1 MRKFLLGLKIRIKL
15 LAAFGSILLLSVLL
29 IALSVSSIHKIIH
42 YKTINEKMDVLKLHL
57 ETLDLASKEF
67 MYEGYKSKSFLET
80 QKTPSLQSFT
90 ENYTEAKAI
99 IATAS
104 TSELNDHTNTQLT
117 QNLLTPLDSLQHDFN
132 LLVELLG
139 KRGFKDFGLEG
150 SLREA
155 IHTVENSGFE
165 FDKVTMLML
174 RRHEKDF
181 FLRKDLKYQQEFN
194 KRFNILQ
201 QQIQLT
207 SNAPLLL
214 SLNNYKDAFNKVV
227 QIEQQIGLSEDEGIR
242 GRIYAN
248 FQLIR
253 PRIEAIRSSIKKQ
266 NETQIAHT
274 QWMLWIIF
282 SIQIIAGVGMALL
295 YAGLLTKSIKEI
307 RGGMQKLASGIFP
320 DKLRIHTSDEIGQTK
335 VAFNQFI
342 DRLRAASSFAEHL
355 GSGEL
360 MYRYDEQYANDVL
373 AQSLI
378 SAQEKL
384 RHAEEQ
390 QKKINWMNE
399 GAARF
404 NEILKNESEEIGV
417 LGDRILKL
425 MVHYLQANQGAL
437 YILKGL
443 ANNGVLERIATY
455 AYDKKKYI
463 HERVDASVGLIGQC
477 VLEGETIH
485 LKDIPKDYI
494 KITSGLGEATP
505 RNLII
510 VPLKTRGF
518 VTGIIELA
526 SFHAMESH
534 HIEFIERMSENI
546 GSLLSNKQ
554 AGANFKTSP
563 NELEMRLQQM
573 DMQQVLMDVE

>member
-1 MRKFLLGLKIRIKL
+1 MRDFLLGLKIRIKL
-15 LAAFGSILLLSVLL
+15 LAAFGSLLLLSVLL

-42 YKTINEKMDVLKLHL
+42 YKSINEKMDVLKLRL
-57 ETLDLASKEF
+57 ETLDLATKEF
-67 MYEGYKSKSFLET
+67 IYEGYKSKSFLET
-80 QKTPSLQSFT
+80 QKTSSMQSFN

-99 IATAS
+99 IAEVQSTA
-104 TSELNDHTNTQLT
+104 LKDHALLT
-117 QNLLTPLDSLQHDFN
+117 QNLISPLDSLQHDFN
-132 LLVELLG
+132 LLVSLLG

-150 SLREA
+150 SLRDA

-181 FLRKDLKYQQEFN
+181 FLRKDVKYQQEFN
-194 KRFNILQ
+194 KRFDILQ

-207 SNAPLLL
+207 SNTALLA
-214 SLNNYKDAFNKVV
+214 SLGNYKDAFNKVV
-227 QIEQQIGLSEDEGIR
+227 AIEQQIGLSNAEGIR
-242 GRIYAN
+242 GRILAN

-266 NETQIAHT
+266 NETEIART
-274 QWMLWIIF
+274 QWMLWMIF
-282 SIQIIAGVGMALL
+282 SVQIIAGIGMALL

-307 RGGMQKLASGIFP
+307 RAGMQKLASGIFP
-320 DKLRIHTSDEIGQTK
+320 DKLRVHTTEEIGQTK
-335 VAFNQFI
+335 IAFNQFI

-360 MYRYDEQYANDVL
+360 TYRYHEQYANDVL

-378 SAQEKL
+378 SAQQKL

-390 QKKINWMNE
+390 QRKINWMNE

-404 NEILKNESEEIGV
+404 NEILKNDSEEISV

-425 MVHYLQANQGAL
+425 IVYYLQANQGAL
-437 YILKGL
+437 YILKGS
-443 ANNGVLERIATY
+443 ADNGILDRIATY

-463 HERVDASVGLIGQC
+463 HERISAGTGLIGQC

-485 LKDIPKDYI
+485 LTDIPKNYI
-494 KITSGLGEATP
+494 RITSGLGEATP
-505 RNLII
+505 RHLVI
-510 VPLKTRGF
+510 VPLKTRGE
-518 VTGIIELA
+518 VNGIIELA
-526 SFHAMESH
+526 SFQPMEQH
-534 HIEFIERMSENI
+534 HIEFIERMAENI
-546 GSLLSNKQ
+546 ASLLANNQ
-554 AGANFKTSP
+554 ASREHVYSTPAP
-563 NELEMRLQQM
+563 EEMYP
-573 DMQQVLMDVE
+573 VLMD

>member
-1 MRKFLLGLKIRIKL
+1 MRKFILGLKIRIKL

-42 YKTINEKMDVLKLHL
+42 YKTINEKMDVLKLRL

-80 QKTPSLQSFT
+80 KKTSSLQSFT

-99 IATAS
+99 IAAVS
-104 TSELNDHTNTQLT
+104 TTELNDHTNTQLT
-117 QNLLTPLDSLQHDFN
+117 QNLLAPLDSLQHDFH

-155 IHTVENSGFE
+155 IHSVENSGFE
-165 FDKVTMLML
+165 FDKVSMLML

-194 KRFNILQ
+194 MRFDILQ

-207 SNAPLLL
+207 ANAPLLL
-214 SLNNYKDAFNKVV
+214 SLHNYKDAFNKVV
-227 QIEQQIGLSEDEGIR
+227 QIEQQIGLSEDKGIR
-242 GRIYAN
+242 GRIHEN

-253 PRIEAIRSSIKKQ
+253 PRIETIRSSIKKQ
-266 NETQIAHT
+266 NETQIAET

-282 SIQIIAGVGMALL
+282 SVQIIAGVGMALL
-295 YAGLLTKSIKEI
+295 YAGLLTRSIKDI

-320 DKLRIHTSDEIGQTK
+320 DKLRIHTTEEIGQTK
-335 VAFNQFI
+335 IAFNQFI
-342 DRLRAASSFAEHL
+342 ERLRAASSFAEHL

-378 SAQEKL
+378 SAQHKL

-404 NEILKNESEEIGV
+404 NEILKNDSEEISV
-417 LGDRILKL
+417 LGDRILRL
-425 MVHYLQANQGAL
+425 MIHYLQANQGAL
-437 YILKGL
+437 YIL
-443 ANNGVLERIATY
+443 NGSATNGILERIATY

-463 HERVDASVGLIGQC
+463 HERMDASIGVIGQC
-477 VLEGETIH
+477 VLEGETIL

-505 RNLII
+505 RHLII

-534 HIEFIERMSENI
+534 HIEFIERMAENI
-546 GSLLSNKQ
+546 ASLLSNKV
-554 AGANFKTSP
+554 GTGSS
-563 NELEMRLQQM
+563 NELELRLQQM
-573 DMQQVLMDVE
+573 DMQQVLMDVEQ

>member
-1 MRKFLLGLKIRIKL
+1 
-15 LAAFGSILLLSVLL
+15 
-29 IALSVSSIHKIIH
+29 
-42 YKTINEKMDVLKLHL
+42 MDVLKLRL
-57 ETLDLASKEF
+57 ETLDLATKEF
-67 MYEGYKSKSFLET
+67 IYEGYKSKSFLET
-80 QKTPSLQSFT
+80 QKTSSLQSFN

-99 IATAS
+99 ITDVQSTA
-104 TSELNDHTNTQLT
+104 LKDRALLT
-117 QNLLTPLDSLQHDFN
+117 QNLISPLDSLQHDFN
-132 LLVELLG
+132 LLVALLG
-139 KRGFKDFGLEG
+139 TRGFKDFGLEG
-150 SLREA
+150 SLRDA

-165 FDKVTMLML
+165 FDKVTLLML

-181 FLRKDLKYQQEFN
+181 FLRKDIKYQQEFN
-194 KRFNILQ
+194 KRFDILQ

-207 SNAPLLL
+207 SNADLLA
-214 SLNNYKDAFNKVV
+214 SLANYKDAFNKVV
-227 QIEQQIGLSEDEGIR
+227 AIEQQIGLSNDEGIR
-242 GRIYAN
+242 GRIRAN

-253 PRIEAIRSSIKKQ
+253 PRIEEIRSSIKKK
-266 NETQIAHT
+266 NETEIART
-274 QWMLWIIF
+274 QWILWIIF
-282 SIQIIAGVGMALL
+282 SVQIIAGIGMALL

-320 DKLRIHTSDEIGQTK
+320 DKLRIHTTEEIGQTK
-335 VAFNQFI
+335 IAFNQFI

-360 MYRYDEQYANDVL
+360 TYRYNEQYANDVL

-378 SAQEKL
+378 SAQQKL

-404 NEILKNESEEIGV
+404 NEILKNDSEEIGV

-437 YILKGL
+437 YIL
-443 ANNGVLERIATY
+443 NGSADNGILERIATY

-463 HERVDASVGLIGQC
+463 HERMDASVGLIGQC

-494 KITSGLGEATP
+494 RITSGLGEATP
-505 RNLII
+505 RHVII
-510 VPLKTRGF
+510 VPLKTRGI

-526 SFHAMESH
+526 SFNAMESH
-534 HIEFIERMSENI
+534 HIEFMERMAENI
-546 GSLLSNKQ
+546 ASILANKQ
-554 AGANFKTSP
+554 TDSSFRKSP
-563 NELEMRLQQM
+563 NELEVRLQQM

>member
-1 MRKFLLGLKIRIKL
+1 MRNFLLGLKIRIKL
-15 LAAFGSILLLSVLL
+15 LAAFGSLLLLSVLL
-29 IALSVSSIHKIIH
+29 IVLSVSSIHKIIH
-42 YKTINEKMDVLKLHL
+42 YKSVNEKMDVLKLRL
-57 ETLDLASKEF
+57 ETLDLATKEF
-67 MYEGYKSKSFLET
+67 IYEGYKSKSFLET
-80 QKTPSLQSFT
+80 QKTSSLQSFN

-99 IATAS
+99 ITEVQS
-104 TSELNDHTNTQLT
+104 TTLKDHALLP
-117 QNLLTPLDSLQHDFN
+117 QNLISPLDSLQHDFN
-132 LLVELLG
+132 LLVKLLE

-165 FDKVTMLML
+165 FDKVTLLML

-181 FLRKDLKYQQEFN
+181 FLRKDVKYQQEFN
-194 KRFNILQ
+194 KRFDILQ
-201 QQIQLT
+201 QEIQAT
-207 SNAPLLL
+207 SNAALQA
-214 SLNNYKDAFNKVV
+214 SLANYKDAFNKVV
-227 QIEQQIGLSEDEGIR
+227 TIEQQIGLSNDEGIR
-242 GRIYAN
+242 GRIRAN

-253 PRIEAIRSSIKKQ
+253 PRIETIRSSIKKQ
-266 NETQIAHT
+266 NETEIART

-282 SIQIIAGVGMALL
+282 SVQIIAGIGMALL
-295 YAGLLTKSIKEI
+295 YAGLLTRSIKEI

-320 DKLRIHTSDEIGQTK
+320 DKLRIHTTEEIGQTK
-335 VAFNQFI
+335 IAFNQFI

-360 MYRYDEQYANDVL
+360 TYRYDEQYANDVL

-378 SAQEKL
+378 SAQHKL

-404 NEILKNESEEIGV
+404 NEILKNDSEEIGI

-425 MVHYLQANQGAL
+425 MVHYLQANQGPL
-437 YILKGL
+437 YIL
-443 ANNGVLERIATY
+443 NGSADNGILERIATY

-463 HERVDASVGLIGQC
+463 HERMDASVGLIGQC

-505 RNLII
+505 RHLII

-534 HIEFIERMSENI
+534 HIEFIERMAENI
-546 GSLLSNKQ
+546 ASILANKQ
-554 AGANFKTSP
+554 AGSGFRKSP
-563 NELEMRLQQM
+563 NELELRLQQM
-573 DMQQVLMDVE
+573 DMQRVLMDVE